1 MKSGEYLPAFVRVIP
16 IEVTLHLHRIAMFL
30 EALVDSENPGYQKH
44 DIDFLIGDLL
54 KQATTR
60 NTDRVSI
67 TSNNRR

>member
-1 MKSGEYLPAFVRVIP
+1 MKSGEYLPAFVRVIL
-16 IEVTLHLHRIAMFL
+16 IDVTLHLQGIAMFL
-30 EALVDSENPGYQKH
+30 EALVDSKNPGYQKH
-44 DIDFLIGDLL
+44 DIDFLIGDLM